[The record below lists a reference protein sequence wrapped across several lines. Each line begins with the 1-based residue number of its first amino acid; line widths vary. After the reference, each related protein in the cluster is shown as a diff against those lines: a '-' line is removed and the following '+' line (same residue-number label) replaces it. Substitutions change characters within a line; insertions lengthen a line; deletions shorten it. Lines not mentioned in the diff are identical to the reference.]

1 MPTVLRQGPY
11 RFFWYSHEPNEPA
24 HVHIDRDK
32 CSAKFWLESVGLARN
47 IGFSGHELRRIG
59 IIIRDNRT
67 FLLEA
72 WHGYFGT

>member
-24 HVHIDRDK
+24 HVHIDRVQ
-32 CSAKFWLESVGLARN
+32 CSAKFWLEPVGLARN
-47 IGFSGHELRRIG
+47 MGSRRHELKRIG
-59 IIIRDNRT
+59 IIIGNNRT